1 MHTWSRFL
9 RLQAGAFALLL
20 VCCARTPAEAP
31 PFDGQR
37 AHADVVT
44 QVNFGPRIPG
54 TAGHRRCADWLAAE
68 LSKHTETVRR
78 QAFYH
83 VKDTAG
89 GSPDTLHLFN
99 LIASFNPDN
108 PRRIA
113 ICAHWDTRPF
123 ADEDPDTL
131 QRLEPV
137 PGANDGASGVAV
149 CLELARLLGAT
160 PPPFGVDLI
169 LFDAEDQGPRGH
181 TDEYLIGS
189 RWFASQARQYRPVAL
204 LLMDMVG
211 DAHLNIPREGY
222 SDSLAPGLVDL
233 VWGAADSLGLSGFV
247 DTVGPHVIDDHLPFL
262 LNGIPAIDL
271 IDFDFPE
278 WHTVSDTP
286 DKVSAESLEQVG
298 RLMRHIIYHTPLEV
312 IDRAARQK
320 RR

>member
-1 MHTWSRFL
+1 MHQLPRFL
-9 RLQAGAFALLL
+9 RLQGWAASLILL
-20 VCCARTPAEAP
+20 CCARTPAEAP
-31 PFDGQR
+31 PFDGHR

-54 TAGHRRCADWLAAE
+54 TEGHRRCADWLAAE
-68 LSKHTETVRR
+68 LNKHTSTVRR
-78 QAFYH
+78 QTFYH
-83 VKDTAG
+83 VNTSAG
-89 GSPDTLHLFN
+89 TPDTLHLFN
-99 LIASFNPDN
+99 LIASFQPDN

-113 ICAHWDTRPF
+113 ICAHWDTRPW
-123 ADEDPDTL
+123 ADEEPDSSKRT
-131 QRLEPV
+131 QPV

-149 CLELARLLGAT
+149 CLELARLLGAA

-169 LFDAEDQGPRGH
+169 LFDAEDQGPRGR

-189 RWFASQARQYRPVAL
+189 RWFASQARSYRPVAL
-204 LLMDMVG
+204 FLLDMVG
-211 DAHLNIPREGY
+211 DARLNISIEAY

-247 DTVGPHVIDDHLPFL
+247 DTVGHHVIDDHLPFL

-271 IDFDFPE
+271 IDFDYPE

-286 DKVSAESLEQVG
+286 DKVSAESLNQVG
-298 RLMRHIIYHTPLEV
+298 RLMRHLIYHTPLEV
-312 IDRAARQK
+312 IDRAARTI